1 MARAKKVQP
10 DAGAFDISS
19 GTVRIGERTYTVGRA
34 LAEGLIV
41 RGVEGG
47 AVLTDLALQMQDTQG
62 QKAVQREARARDWR
76 RRQGIEE
83 PETTSDG
90 RLVRRRQPEP
100 LRPKNVTPE
109 GEPVE
114 DDATLAQIADR
125 TAAIE
130 KAHLAELESADG

>member
-1 MARAKKVQP
+1 MARARKAAEPV
-10 DAGAFDISS
+10 GNVIDISK
-19 GTVRIGERTYTVGRA
+19 GTVRIGERTYTVG
-34 LAEGLIV
+34 LAISKGLL
-41 RGVEGG
+41 RRVEGG